1 MTPFPNSM
9 LPRFAPGA
17 ALLVLLG
24 SLVLAPVAQS
34 QAFPERPITLLVPFA
49 AGGGTDVTARTLGQ
63 FVEKLLPGKV
73 VVVNRPGAGGG
84 IALAELAQAKPD
96 GYTIGIV
103 NTPGVITIPIE
114 RQVPFSIDAF
124 DFIAAVVDSPGTI
137 AVHPDSPVKSIADL
151 IAAAKAAPGKV
162 TVGTQGVGSA
172 GHISLLMLEAA
183 SGVKFN
189 YVPFGGAAPARNA
202 LLARDIQATTANL
215 DESLQFAQAGP
226 WRTLGVMSPKR
237 SATTPELPTFREAGF
252 DLDTGSIRG
261 IAGPRGMPKEAV
273 QRLAD
278 AIGRA
283 LKDPEFQELARKT
296 FQPLRYMPR
305 DQYLAELQAVDKR
318 LRALWK
324 VNPWTQ

>member
-1 MTPFPNSM
+1 MRVFLAAVLSAM
-9 LPRFAPGA
+9 AAPSA
-17 ALLVLLG
+17 N
-24 SLVLAPVAQS
+24 AQS
-34 QAFPERPITLLVPFA
+34 YPERPITLLVPFA

-63 FVEKLLPGKV
+63 ALEKILPGKV

-114 RQVPFSIDAF
+114 RSVPFSIDTF
-124 DFIAAVVDSPGTI
+124 EFIAAVVDSPATI
-137 AVHPDSPVKSIADL
+137 AVLPDNPVKTIADL
-151 IAAAKAAPGKV
+151 VAAAKSAPGKV

-183 SGVKFN
+183 SGVRFN
-189 YVPFGGAAPARNA
+189 YVPFGGAAPARTA
-202 LLARDIQATTANL
+202 LLARDIVATTANL
-215 DESLQFAQAGP
+215 DESLQFTQAGP
-226 WRTLGVMSPKR
+226 FRTLGVMAANR
-237 SATTPELPTFREAGF
+237 SAAAPELPTFKESGY
-252 DLDTGSIRG
+252 DLDTGSLRG
-261 IAGPRGMPKEAV
+261 IAGPRALPKESVA
-273 QRLAD
+273 RLGE
-278 AIGRA
+278 AIARA
-283 LKDPEFQELARKT
+283 LKEPEFQELARKT

-305 DQYLAELQAVDKR
+305 EQYLAELQSVDRR